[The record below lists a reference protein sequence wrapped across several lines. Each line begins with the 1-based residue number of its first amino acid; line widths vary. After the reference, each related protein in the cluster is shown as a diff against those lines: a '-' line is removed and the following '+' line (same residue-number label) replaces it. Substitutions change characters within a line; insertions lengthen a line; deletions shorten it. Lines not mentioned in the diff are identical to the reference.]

1 MLTWADVAKVH
12 RTWKGVYSREG
23 LVISLLCNPH
33 SHGDQ
38 GDDVWENS
46 VAYRVSFKS
55 HTGDANALKRT
66 MAAQRAVHMFEKLGK
81 NQWVDR
87 GLWTIRSFVEEADG
101 LCFSLTRSESDVGKP
116 MPTILADR

>member
-1 MLTWADVAKVH
+1 MLTWSDVAKVH
-12 RTWKGVYSREG
+12 QTWKGVYSRDG
-23 LVISLLCNPH
+23 LVMSLLCNPH

-55 HTGDANALKRT
+55 HAGDANALKRT
-66 MAAQRAVHMFEKLGK
+66 MAAQRAIRMFEKLGK

-87 GLWTIRSFVEEADG
+87 GLWTIKSFVEEADG
-101 LCFSLTRSESDVGKP
+101 LCFSLTRSDQTQASPGP
-116 MPTILADR
+116 RS